1 MLNITL
7 TVKEKVTA
15 TIDPVNFVGKRKPV
29 EKTVWKV
36 LSGDCVV
43 IPAEDGLSAE
53 IEASDSPGTTVVLV
67 GADADMNP
75 KKDQYIYNTIRIA
88 VVEKRV
94 DKSRGEA
101 TNLQLT
107 VGSPKP
113 KKKEK

>member
-15 TIDPVNFVGKRKPV
+15 TIDPVNFVGKKRPV
-29 EKTVWKV
+29 EKTIWKV
-36 LSGDCVV
+36 LSGDCIVN
-43 IPAEDGLSAE
+43 PSEDGLSAE
-53 IEASDSPGTTVVLV
+53 IISPETPGESIIQV

-75 KKDQYIYNTIRIA
+75 KKDQFIYNTIHVA

-94 DKSRGEA
+94 DKSHGEA

-107 VGSPKP
+107 IGSPKP